1 VPEVLVVGGSGGLG
15 LAIARKYAEQGDS
28 VVVTSRSKT
37 GADEAAALVGGSTR
51 GLAVDLAQPATIES
65 ALAEITSVDHL
76 VVTADLHQYGARRIS
91 TAHAGSIRRT
101 PHQHDL
107 HAVQQAA
114 VASEQPRR
122 REAVRR

>member
-1 VPEVLVVGGSGGLG
+1 
-15 LAIARKYAEQGDS
+15 

-65 ALAEITSVDHL
+65 ALAEITAVDHL

-91 TAHAGSIRRT
+91 TAHAGSVRRT
-101 PHQHDL
+101 PDQYGARRTSTA
-107 HAVQQAA
+107 HAGPARPA
-114 VASEQPRR
+114 RRTAGRR
-122 REAVRR
+122 R